1 MCNYTNRKRILET
14 VVRISGI
21 LSIHSLKKVV
31 FLAILKKM
39 RSEIR
44 KKGWIVYRLKISY
57 PYYE

>member
-44 KKGWIVYRLKISY
+44 KKVWIVYRLKISY